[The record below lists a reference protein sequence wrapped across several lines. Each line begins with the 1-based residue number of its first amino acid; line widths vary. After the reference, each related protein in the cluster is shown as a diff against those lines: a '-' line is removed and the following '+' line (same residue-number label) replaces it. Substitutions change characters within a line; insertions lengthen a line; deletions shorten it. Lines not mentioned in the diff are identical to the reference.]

1 MDEDTVIRTPG
12 QLENILKSR
21 RENADKRIMNA
32 DAMNKPDKQADH
44 AACASQA
51 IKVINAL
58 RIDPFVKKVM
68 TLRLIGPIICDGRER
83 THLSIALEL
92 GATEEDVRQAE
103 EYGIEVVGKMLQV
116 TSTQEFIEKYNR
128 NRAVENAVNQELGN
142 SA

>member
-1 MDEDTVIRTPG
+1 MAEDTVIKSEG
-12 QLENILKSR
+12 QFKELMAKR
-21 RENADKRIMNA
+21 RDNANKRIINA
-32 DAMNKPDKQADH
+32 DAINQLDKQADH

-68 TLRLIGPIICDGRER
+68 TLRLIGPIICNGRER

-92 GATEEDVRQAE
+92 GATEDEVIQAE
-103 EYGIEVVGKMLQV
+103 QYGIEIVGNMLKM
-116 TSTQEFIEKYNR
+116 TNTQEFIEKFNR
-128 NRAVENAVNQELGN
+128 DRAVESAVKQELGN